1 MQASKTSGNS
11 HTYLVLGREGNLGN
25 DGAVLLELLNVNTGH
40 VDGTED
46 GELGGV
52 TDLTVAATVLTKD
65 ALGAKDTA
73 GKGGLDVLLV
83 GAGALSLGVGNL
95 LLGGG
100 ILTLA
105 VLGGTIVDGV
115 EIGDS
120 KVVGLFLVTLL
131 LGSAGAVLDD
141 LRDAAL
147 QLVIGTLAHISVV
160 KDKVVGSAVSRVDID
175 LVTGIGG
182 NEGCKRHQVLS
193 QGTSLVGADDGD
205 GTQSLDSGKGT
216 NNNILLG
223 HVGHGPGVDDGNDG
237 LETLGNHGNG
247 TDQTNLNGIDGGL
260 TGLEEGGEEGTD
272 GGDDNEDCK
281 NLGDVVNLLKDGGL
295 LLLNL
300 GNEGCNCMKI
310 CT

>member
-1 MQASKTSGNS
+1 MYG
-11 HTYLVLGREGNLGN
+11 TYLVLGREGNLGN
-25 DGAVLLELLNVNTGH
+25 DWAVLLELLDVNTGH
-40 VDGTED
+40 VNGTED
-46 GELGGV
+46 GKLGGV
-52 TDLTVAATVLTKD
+52 TDLTVAATVLAKD

-100 ILTLA
+100 ILALS

-120 KVVGLFLVTLL
+120 KVVGLFLVALL
-131 LGSAGAVLDD
+131 LRSAGTVLDH
-141 LRDAAL
+141 LRDCAL
-147 QLVIGTLAHISVV
+147 QLMLGTFGHVSVV
-160 KDKVVGSAVSRVDID
+160 TDKVVGSAIRRVDID

-182 NEGCKRHQVLS
+182 NESSQGHQVLS
-193 QGTSLVGADDGD
+193 QSTSLVGANDGD
-205 GTQSLDSGKGT
+205 GTQGLDSGKGT
-216 NNNILLG
+216 NNGVLLG

-237 LETLGNHGNG
+237 LKTLGNHGNG
-247 TDQTNLNGIDGGL
+247 TDETNLNGVNGGL
-260 TGLEEGGEEGTD
+260 TGLEEGGEEGAD
-272 GGDDNEDCK
+272 GGDDDEDGQ

-300 GNEGCNCMKI
+300 GNEGCYVLELCEK
-310 CT
+310 